1 MFTASL
7 PWEFQSTLP
16 VRGATVRCWIWT
28 RTGKISI
35 HAPREGSDHAGDRK
49 SIQLHRFQ
57 STLPVRGA
65 TSIGV
70 YVDHLSLFQ
79 STLPVRGATADGI
92 VITDSA
98 AEFQST
104 LPVRGATADG
114 IVITDSAAEFQ
125 STLPVRGATISA
137 PTAGRQPQISI
148 HAPREGSDLRLLLA
162 VVPVEISIHAPRE
175 GSDPRDLS
183 GHRFQSPISIHAPRE
198 GSDRGCPGNCPRP
211 PNFNPRSP

>member
-70 YVDHLSLFQ
+70 YVDHLSL
-79 STLPVRGATADGI
+79 
-92 VITDSA
+92 
-98 AEFQST
+98 FQST

>member
-104 LPVRGATADG
+104 LPVRGAT
-114 IVITDSAAEFQ
+114 
-125 STLPVRGATISA
+125 ISA

-198 GSDRGCPGNCPRP
+198 GSDRGGPGNCPRP

>member
-104 LPVRGATADG
+104 LPVRGATCG
-114 IVITDSAAEFQ
+114 FSSPLCRSKFQ
-125 STLPVRGATISA
+125 STLPVRGAT
-137 PTAGRQPQISI
+137 P
-148 HAPREGSDLRLLLA
+148 
-162 VVPVEISIHAPRE
+162 EICRAIVSSP
-175 GSDPRDLS
+175 
-183 GHRFQSPISIHAPRE
+183 RFQSTLPVRGATGGVLETAPVRPISIHAPRE
-198 GSDRGCPGNCPRP
+198 GSDWMEGRP
-211 PNFNPRSP
+211 NYEAGNFNPRSP